1 MLIHTYNN
9 FLLQMTFQKHIVLAV
24 ILMAAFL
31 PPSRQS
37 TDCVLEDF
45 PRTRTFS
52 SLDEYQSTHNSFN
65 PHHSGYLGNVVDFSF
80 EKLEVIPKN
89 SFISFNSEAIVELNL
104 QNKQIRKIESGA
116 FLNLGCLNELNLSH
130 NNLTDIAEGTF
141 EGLGNLKNLLLNNNL
156 LESAP
161 DGGMAFLHLASLEI
175 LNLSMNRIKSVE
187 RISFDALIKLEV
199 LDLGYNRIRF
209 IDDTVFNP
217 LVSLEILLLN
227 NNYLTRISPQSW
239 ENLDKLTYLNLAENF
254 LTSFDAG
261 YNFSFPNLTKLNLSG
276 NALTILN
283 GYEIKHFFKNLEQ
296 LDVGNNFW
304 TCKNLNAF
312 RSSIYGSKIRISV
325 GIKCTN
331 QDNVNWS
338 IPKPPPEDSSPEPTK
353 NSNRNVK
360 DCARK
365 NISKEIKKDII
376 SEQKKVMV
384 HLSVIQSLFTFLS
397 VAIVISFLI
406 FLIVKLEACNV
417 MSSYF
422 GYRENHYSST
432 DRPELYR
439 LIRR

>member
-1 MLIHTYNN
+1 MLRHTYNN
-9 FLLQMTFQKHIVLAV
+9 FLLQMNFQKHKVLAV
-24 ILMAAFL
+24 ILMASFL
-31 PPSRQS
+31 PTSLQS
-37 TDCVLEDF
+37 TDCVVEDF
-45 PRTRTFS
+45 PKTRTFS
-52 SLDEYQSTHNSFN
+52 SLDEYQSTRNSFN

-89 SFISFNSEAIVELNL
+89 AFISFNSEAIVQLNL
-104 QNKQIRKIESGA
+104 QNKQIKKIDSGA
-116 FLNLGCLNELNLSH
+116 FLSLECLNELNLSH
-130 NNLTDIAEGTF
+130 NNLTDIVEGTF
-141 EGLGNLKNLLLNNNL
+141 EGLGNLKNLLLDNNL
-156 LESAP
+156 LESTP
-161 DGGMAFLHLASLEI
+161 DGGMAFLHLESLEI
-175 LNLSMNRIKSVE
+175 LNLSMNRIKTVQ

-227 NNYLTRISPQSW
+227 NNYLTTISPQRW

-261 YNFSFPNLTKLNLSG
+261 YNFSFPKLTKLNLSG
-276 NALTILN
+276 NALTVLN

-296 LDVGNNFW
+296 LDIGNNFW
-304 TCKNLNAF
+304 TCRNLNAI
-312 RSSIYGSKIRISV
+312 RSSIYGSKIRITE

-331 QDNVNWS
+331 QDHFNWS
-338 IPKPPPEDSSPEPTK
+338 IPKPPPEDSQEPSK
-353 NSNRNVK
+353 NSNVNFK
-360 DCARK
+360 DCTRK

-384 HLSVIQSLFTFLS
+384 HLYVIQNLFTFLS
-397 VAIVISFLI
+397 VAIVISFLL
-406 FLIVKLEACNV
+406 FVIVKLEACNV

-432 DRPELYR
+432 DAPEMYR